1 MTAWTR
7 STCKRTLMK
16 GCGDTSM
23 NVFITGISSGI
34 GAALAEVLVVR
45 GHAVWGIARREAPMQ
60 QLAARLKSPLLRF
73 SVADMR
79 NEHEIRRVAV
89 TMRDDGFAPDAV
101 VLNAGCYEPDVK
113 EGVYLPDAAAQV
125 WQTNLTGS
133 LSVLAVLL
141 PGMCARG
148 AGQWVA
154 VSSLAAFRPDPCS
167 SAYPASKAAL
177 AMTFRSLRL
186 QFEDSGLLFKTVYL
200 GPVAT
205 DVIPRYRG
213 AKHPPHVVSA
223 EQAAQAIARALASS
237 RAEFYF
243 PRLLSSVY
251 RAMLWIPDRFF
262 DRLVRGMRR

>member
-1 MTAWTR
+1 
-7 STCKRTLMK
+7 
-16 GCGDTSM
+16 M
-23 NVFITGISSGI
+23 NVFITGMSSGI
-34 GAALAEVLVVR
+34 GAALAEVLVAR
-45 GHAVWGIARREAPMQ
+45 GHAVWGIARREALMQ
-60 QLAARLKSPLLRF
+60 QLAARLKSPLVRF
-73 SVADMR
+73 SVADVR
-79 NEHEIRRVAV
+79 DENDIRRVAT
-89 TMRDDGFAPDAV
+89 TMADDGFAPDAV
-101 VLNAGCYEPDVK
+101 VLNAGCYEPDVT
-113 EGVYLPDAAAQV
+113 EGVYLPEAAGRV

-133 LSVLAVLL
+133 LAVLAVLL

-186 QFEDSGLLFKTVYL
+186 QFENSGLLFKTVYL

-223 EQAAQAIARALASS
+223 EQAAQAIARALVSPK
-237 RAEFYF
+237 AEFYF
-243 PRLLSSVY
+243 PRALSFVY
-251 RAMLWIPDRFF
+251 RAMLWIPDGSFE
-262 DRLVRGMRR
+262 RLVRGMRR